1 MNFSS
6 QEIASLVNGRVEG
19 NPATV
24 ISHPASIKDAGTGS
38 ISFIAN
44 KKYLEFVNSTK
55 ASVLLLSDGINIQN
69 ENVKSI
75 IRVDD
80 PYSAFAIVMQ
90 KFSTQLADQTGIEQ
104 PSFIS
109 PKTKIGKE
117 VFIGAFSYISN
128 DVVIEDGVKIFPNT
142 FIGERCIIK
151 SGTII
156 YSGVNIYAESVI
168 GKNCIIHSGVVIGS
182 DGFGHAPLPDGSYM
196 KIPQLGNVV
205 IEDEVEIG
213 ANTTIDR
220 AALGSTIIR
229 RGAKLDNLIQ
239 IAHNVEV
246 GENTVIAA
254 QAGISGS
261 TRIGKQNLIG
271 GQAGIVGHIS
281 TANGTRIN
289 AQSGV
294 SKSVTE
300 KNKAITGSPAF
311 DYTSALRSQAIF
323 KQLPELQK
331 KILSLEKE
339 IEELKNQK

>member
-1 MNFSS
+1 
-6 QEIASLVNGRVEG
+6 
-19 NPATV
+19 
-24 ISHPASIKDAGTGS
+24 
-38 ISFIAN
+38 
-44 KKYLEFVNSTK
+44 
-55 ASVLLLSDGINIQN
+55 
-69 ENVKSI
+69 
-75 IRVDD
+75 
-80 PYSAFAIVMQ
+80 
-90 KFSTQLADQTGIEQ
+90 
-104 PSFIS
+104 
-109 PKTKIGKE
+109 
-117 VFIGAFSYISN
+117 
-128 DVVIEDGVKIFPNT
+128 KIFPNT

-300 KNKAITGSPAF
+300 ENKAITGSPAF

-339 IEELKNQK
+339 IEALKNQK